1 MALTTGDRQQIFT
14 RLAPVIGEQE
24 AETLLDQFPAT
35 TDTELVTFGRLAE
48 TDHRI
53 DLVELRLDAKID
65 GVESRL
71 DAKIDGVESR
81 LDAKIEI
88 LRRDMQTG
96 FERLEKII
104 NAKLRT
110 QTILMFTTIV
120 AVLGLAAR
128 TNLFG

>member
-1 MALTTGDRQQIFT
+1 VALATRDRQQLYT

-24 AETLLDQFPAT
+24 AETLLDQFPSTA
-35 TDTELVTFGRLAE
+35 DTELVTVSRLAE

-53 DLVELRLDAKID
+53 DMVELRLDAKID
-65 GVESRL
+65 GVET
-71 DAKIDGVESR
+71 R

-88 LRRDMQTG
+88 LRGDMRTG
-96 FERLEKII
+96 FAHLEKTFQK
-104 NAKLRT
+104 ALRT

-120 AVLGLAAR
+120 AVLGLVSR